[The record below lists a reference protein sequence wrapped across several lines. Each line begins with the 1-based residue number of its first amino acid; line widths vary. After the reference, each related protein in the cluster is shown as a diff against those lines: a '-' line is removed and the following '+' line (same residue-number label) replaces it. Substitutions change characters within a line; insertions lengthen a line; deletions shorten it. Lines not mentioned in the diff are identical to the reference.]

1 MKTTLLLLLLAHAAV
16 CQIKELNPATVTP
29 LNFSAEGEK
38 AFANALVLFQK
49 IDDKLSSGVKYD
61 DLTAAEKKAYSAV
74 DETESDYWAS
84 IGDGCSWYCGEGPKK
99 VSASSYLKA
108 QGTSTYEA
116 KNAHDFNY
124 KNAWV
129 EGVAGYGIGEF
140 LEYTFGATASRVTD
154 IKIANGFVKSEAAWA
169 NNSRVK
175 KLKMYVNNKPYAI
188 LNLKDER
195 ALQTFK
201 VEPLG
206 NANRE
211 DFEALQRKPDWTLT
225 FEIMEVYKGLKYDD
239 VVISELFFDGLD
251 VHCFAKGTQIQMA
264 DKSTRNIEDLNVGD
278 QISYFDFVSQEL
290 KVTTIEKLES
300 VVHHGLVTYQF
311 ESGLTITSTQD
322 HPYHI
327 LKKGWASLK
336 PNHSAQYEGFER
348 IQKIESGDLFITA
361 NGPERLTTITHLP
374 GHQQTFT
381 ISKVSVGNN
390 FIANGLVV
398 GVETIQSVKGGVAA
412 N

>member
-1 MKTTLLLLLLAHAAV
+1 M
-16 CQIKELNPATVTP
+16 
-29 LNFSAEGEK
+29 
-38 AFANALVLFQK
+38 
-49 IDDKLSSGVKYD
+49 
-61 DLTAAEKKAYSAV
+61 
-74 DETESDYWAS
+74 
-84 IGDGCSWYCGEGPKK
+84 
-99 VSASSYLKA
+99 
-108 QGTSTYEA
+108 
-116 KNAHDFNY
+116 
-124 KNAWV
+124 

-140 LEYTFGATASRVTD
+140 LEYTFGATAPRVTD
-154 IKIANGFVKSEAAWA
+154 IIIANGFVKSEAAWA
-169 NNSRVK
+169 NNARVK

-211 DFEALQRKPDWTLT
+211 DFEALKRKPDWTLK

-239 VVISELFFDGLD
+239 VVIAELFFDGLD

-278 QISYFDFVSQEL
+278 QISYFDFESQEL
-290 KVTTIEKLES
+290 KVTTIEKMES

-336 PNHSAQYEGFER
+336 PDQSAQYEGFER
-348 IQKIESGDLFITA
+348 IQKIEVGDLFITA
-361 NGPERLTTITHLP
+361 NGPERLTTITHLS

-381 ISKVSVGNN
+381 ISKLSVGNN

-398 GVETIQSVKGGVAA
+398 GVETIQSVKGGMAA
-412 N
+412 D